1 MNESLMIIGEA
12 AVTESSEKHIAK
24 GKRGSF
30 YEGEYR
36 KVDPVFKA
44 KFDQAYVVVLAVLV
58 ITLAM
63 ALVKWGL
70 DVRKA
75 NYENGLREEA
85 VEVYKAELQAKRE
98 EESATRTLA
107 MNSEANR
114 RKDEIN
120 MLARLAESVRDYR
133 FDRKSLITFLLCPYN
148 RMDSEDPIYPDT
160 LYEVLHQAGQFET
173 YSDTLPIVSDY
184 YKIAEFVV
192 DQRYNGEKR
201 ICSSD
206 YVFAEFRDGEVY
218 LKKKLNATSFSDYWQ
233 YTE

>member
-1 MNESLMIIGEA
+1 MNKQLMVIGSASLAE
-12 AVTESSEKHIAK
+12 TKHEDLRK
-24 GKRGSF
+24 SKRGSF
-30 YEGEYR
+30 FEGDY
-36 KVDPVFKA
+36 KNVDPIFKEN
-44 KFDQAYVVVLAVLV
+44 FDRIYLYVVVIIL
-58 ITLAM
+58 I
-63 ALVKWGL
+63 ALMGAFVKWYL
-70 DVRKA
+70 DVRKE
-75 NYENGLREEA
+75 NYENSLREEA

-98 EESATRTLA
+98 EESAARSLA

-120 MLARLAESVRDYR
+120 MLARLAESVREYH
-133 FDRKSLITFLLCPYN
+133 FDRKSLITFLQCPYN
-148 RMDSEDPIYPDT
+148 RVDSEDPLYPDT
-160 LYEVLHQAGQFET
+160 LYEVLHQSGQFET
-173 YSDTLPIVSDY
+173 YSDTLQIVSDY

-192 DQRYNGEKR
+192 DQRYNNDKR